1 MIVPV
6 HDEQVVHDDRVIR
19 VRFAADPASVPGA
32 RRFVADG
39 LRSWGRGDLVD
50 DATLCVSELA
60 GNAALHGDGTFIQVS
75 VLDLDQVVRVCVEDD
90 GSAPA
95 SQVAPRTSLPVTSA
109 GAAAG
114 DAPDLDDEGLEHLDT
129 DALDLMLAPA
139 TGRGL
144 AIVSVL
150 ANDWGVEDLGAGKRV
165 WADLATSS
173 APAGAPTPAGAS
185 RPATCA
191 AEPVTEPTEE
201 ALPEGWVTIRLAG
214 CPVELSLHQDQHLD
228 ELVRELTLMRADQEN
243 AESSR
248 LARHLEAILRAPAH
262 ARSTGRRQAQVAHQ
276 RGDRLVDV
284 DMAMPREFC
293 SEVRALQAAVRQADE
308 LCEQQ
313 RLLTLT
319 SSEQLRAFRAWMT
332 EEILAQA
339 EQGATPRSW
348 DEWLRVRT

>member
-1 MIVPV
+1 V
-6 HDEQVVHDDRVIR
+6 HDKQVVHDERVIR

-39 LRSWGRGDLVD
+39 LRSWGHGDLVD
-50 DATLCVSELA
+50 DATLCVGELA

-90 GSAPA
+90 GSTPA
-95 SQVAPRTSLPVTSA
+95 SQVAPRTSLPVTGA
-109 GAAAG
+109 GKG
-114 DAPDLDDEGLEHLDT
+114 PGEGLELDDDGLADLEI
-129 DALDLMLAPA
+129 DALDLVLAPA

-150 ANDWGVEDLGAGKRV
+150 ACDWGVEDLGAGKRV
-165 WADLATSS
+165 WADLSTSEARAD
-173 APAGAPTPAGAS
+173 APPPTGAS
-185 RPATCA
+185 RPVPPSGGL
-191 AEPVTEPTEE
+191 PVTEAPVVD

-228 ELVRELTLMRADQEN
+228 ELVRELTLMRAGEEN

-248 LARHLEAILRAPAH
+248 LARHLGAILRAPAH
-262 ARSTGRRQAQVAHQ
+262 ARSAGRRQAQSAHE
-276 RGDRLVDV
+276 RGERLVDV
-284 DMAMPREFC
+284 EMAMPREFC
-293 SEVRALQAAVRQADE
+293 SEVRALHAAVRQADE

-319 SSEQLRAFRAWMT
+319 SSEELRAFRSWMT

-339 EQGATPRSW
+339 EQGATPRPW
-348 DEWLRVRT
+348 DEWLRLRT